1 MEMDFS
7 SFFAPSFLH
16 AAACKAK
23 CLLPSSNS
31 KGWQNIDAFV
41 HESLLVSSY
50 LESLPALLL
59 PTAGQIDLPLRSVL
73 GLFQFSVVMHSPG
86 AAATE

>member
-1 MEMDFS
+1 MLLLAKQS
-7 SFFAPSFLH
+7 VSFLPLIL
-16 AAACKAK
+16 KAGK
-23 CLLPSSNS
+23 
-31 KGWQNIDAFV
+31 NIDAFV

-50 LESLPALLL
+50 LESLPAFLL